1 MHHILNQPNIIIKQ
15 LTKGN
20 GIQKMKWTFFY
31 VLIILFISSS
41 CSAQSNHGYSDQAC
55 DISFSSLEGLPEMVL
70 VGTDV
75 VELSS
80 FKSAKV
86 HKLEKKYSAE
96 FGGATLTLK
105 ISQNKK
111 NKGITRIF
119 KEPGMK
125 EQTTEYSNCCTK
137 ERFISADNLKGIIV
151 SDGLLLL
158 EEKPEI
164 DGIPNDLWVYY
175 KPN

>member
-1 MHHILNQPNIIIKQ
+1 
-15 LTKGN
+15 
-20 GIQKMKWTFFY
+20 MKWTIFY
-31 VLIILFISSS
+31 VLIFLFISSS
-41 CSAQSNHGYSDQAC
+41 CSAQSNHEYSDQAC

-80 FKSAKV
+80 FNSAKV
-86 HKLEKKYSAE
+86 HKLKKKYSTE
-96 FGGATLTLK
+96 FGGATLTLS
-105 ISQNKK
+105 ISQNK
-111 NKGITRIF
+111 NDRRITRTF

-125 EQTTEYSNCCTK
+125 EQATEYSSYCTK

-151 SDGLLLL
+151 SDGILLL

-164 DGIPNDLWVYY
+164 DGVPNDLWVYY